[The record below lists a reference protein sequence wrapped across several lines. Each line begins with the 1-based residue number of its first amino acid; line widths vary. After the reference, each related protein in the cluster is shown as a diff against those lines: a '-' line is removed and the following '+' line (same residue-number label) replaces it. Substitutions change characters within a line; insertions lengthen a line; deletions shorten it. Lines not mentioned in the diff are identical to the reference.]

1 MNADFFALQP
11 LQGVVLLNR
20 FRLYDHG
27 GVTAFDA
34 ARGRGDGAG
43 DVAGGQHHRET
54 DRQGGEQCQEDLFYV
69 LLHCADYLVV
79 FVLYGYYG

>member
-1 MNADFFALQP
+1 MNADFFVLQP
-11 LQGVVLLNR
+11 FRGVVLLNR

-27 GVTAFDA
+27 RVTAFDA

-54 DRQGGEQCQEDLFYV
+54 YRQGGEQGQEDLFYV
-69 LLHCADYLVV
+69 LFHCAENLVV
-79 FVLYGYYG
+79 FVLYGSYG